1 MNRYLEA
8 ARPRTLPA
16 AVTPV
21 VVGTAAAMRPVDQL
35 HLDRA
40 VLALVVALS
49 LQVAVNYANDLA
61 DGVRGVDTAERVGPR
76 RAVASG
82 DVSPKAM
89 RLAVVAA
96 LTVAVLA
103 GGALAWLVGPELLV
117 VGAVAI
123 LAALGYSGG
132 RRPYASLGLGEVGV
146 FVFFGVVATAGS
158 AYVQDAAVTLTPVL
172 ASVPVGFV
180 AVALL
185 VVNNLRDIPTD
196 EAADKR
202 TLAVRL
208 GEVRTRLLYQVLIVS
223 AVAWVIPIAFVVG
236 SAWPLVALTAL
247 PLAVPP
253 LLQVHSTPIGA
264 GLVTVLELTGRFQLL
279 FAVLLAVG
287 FLAAEVV

>member
-1 MNRYLEA
+1 MSILITA

-16 AVTPV
+16 ALAPV
-21 VVGTAAAMRPVDQL
+21 LVGTAAAARPVAE
-35 HLDRA
+35 LDA
-40 VLALVVALS
+40 VRFGLALVTALA